1 MQRWIKLDEIAAM
14 FGLSKESIL
23 RIAKT
28 HGLPLKRITP
38 FATPGCLQTDLF
50 KWIERQ
56 PRAGKAVRAE
66 RQARAKSK

>member
-14 FGLSKESIL
+14 FDLSEDSIL

-38 FATPGCLQTDLF
+38 FATPGCLQTHLF
-50 KWIERQ
+50 KWIEQQ
-56 PRAGKAVRAE
+56 PRAGRAVRGD
-66 RQARAKSK
+66 RRAKAKSS

>member
-14 FGLSKESIL
+14 FELSEDSIL

-28 HGLPLKRITP
+28 RRLPLKRITP
-38 FATPGCLQTDLF
+38 FAVPGCLQTELF

-56 PRAGKAVRAE
+56 PTAGRAVRVSG
-66 RQARAKSK
+66 RAKPKSR